1 MARGLDATLNVIRA
15 RPRKQ
20 CRGFPCVSECHAHSP
35 PSVCRLS
42 ILPHTH
48 PRPPFSEIIGFIT
61 SSPCARDTFLLEG
74 RSLHDDPPLT
84 LVHQSWSEDVHE
96 RKGQGGRDGASYGT
110 RKSFWGHLRKGRE
123 NPGPGQLFTPRDTSV
138 QTYDFYTAV
147 LELDD
152 FHDFCCI

>member
-1 MARGLDATLNVIRA
+1 MWSEHAHVNSAE
-15 RPRKQ
+15 
-20 CRGFPCVSECHAHSP
+20 GFPAFQNVTHTPLQVSVAWASY
-35 PSVCRLS
+35 
-42 ILPHTH
+42 HTLTFGSH
-48 PRPPFSEIIGFIT
+48 FNEVIGFII

-110 RKSFWGHLRKGRE
+110 RKSFWGRLRKGRE
-123 NPGPGQLFTPRDTSV
+123 NPGPGQLFTPRDTSI